1 VKKIKHTFKKGDRIS
16 NLFCPTDNP
25 MEILDNPKIFATT
38 FSSFILEFP
47 KPETPQLGDVEIFP
61 DSALATHESHGKG

>member
-1 VKKIKHTFKKGDRIS
+1 
-16 NLFCPTDNP
+16 